1 MSFELFNTLTA
12 YGDQFRLQTEVDST
26 FILDELEKYNNDWT
40 PYNPRKKNNRWGL
53 SLTNLDGKLGAGPD
67 LDSLRE
73 YNREHNTTIVEK
85 DFIVPT
91 PVYDVFKDV
100 CDPMKQWI
108 VRSHILQLR
117 PGGYFPTHI
126 DNYTTD
132 IESFRLLIPLESMNP
147 RHSWFMM
154 EDTILTWEYGF
165 LYFINT
171 CKQHTLFNAG
181 RNNMT
186 MVVFNVLLDKESV
199 EYILSLKNMC

>member
-1 MSFELFNTLTA
+1 
-12 YGDQFRLQTEVDST
+12 
-26 FILDELEKYNNDWT
+26 
-40 PYNPRKKNNRWGL
+40 
-53 SLTNLDGKLGAGPD
+53 
-67 LDSLRE
+67 
-73 YNREHNTTIVEK
+73 
-85 DFIVPT
+85 
-91 PVYDVFKDV
+91 
-100 CDPMKQWI
+100 MKQWI